1 VDGCAEFASYFN
13 FAAGVVDAVGNCGLG
28 AIFIDSCDRL
38 REGVGVGVGIGNIIS
53 PVWAAIMRVEL
64 AMGLKNEEVCS
75 CAR

>member
-38 REGVGVGVGIGNIIS
+38 REGVGVSVGIGNIVS
-53 PVWAAIMRVEL
+53 PIWAAMMRAEL
-64 AMGLKNEEVCS
+64 AVKPKNEEGWS
-75 CAR
+75 